1 MGPGFSGRMQ
11 TGTGE
16 NPLPD
21 TTTQYATVAQKNQ
34 EELIHQEVQTL
45 VDKGVIVEVP
55 PTQVDEGFY

>member
-1 MGPGFSGRMQ
+1 MQ
-11 TGTGE
+11 TGAGE

-45 VDKGVIVEVP
+45 VDKGAIVEVP